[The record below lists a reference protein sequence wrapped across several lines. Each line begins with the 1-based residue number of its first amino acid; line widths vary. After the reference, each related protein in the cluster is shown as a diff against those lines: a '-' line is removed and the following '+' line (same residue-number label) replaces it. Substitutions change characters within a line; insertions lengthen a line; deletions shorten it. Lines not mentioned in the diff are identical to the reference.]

1 MNNLSPS
8 IQEVSESRRCAVHIG
23 FNTADIVYL
32 ICDHLTLG
40 EAAVLAFVSSSLMDI
55 LRGKLAKLNV
65 DGNLEHSQ
73 YAMQRL
79 RFFDYKM
86 PGKYWCMPCDQYH
99 PWDKTFGGSLR
110 SILHYGMEKHPD
122 PARDIRVHSSATIAA
137 PNIQLLKRAQYYG
150 RPEYGIGTW
159 YGPHYRYLGDVFCG
173 ESLRECCHYVNG
185 SWSGRGLI
193 WCINSKLDIAVRSLE
208 GSAISAKDQCV
219 EVLAQL
225 ICMCEEEPRH
235 ELAHHYHPDFRRELP
250 KARVLQFLASFLC
263 NCHPQY

>member
-86 PGKYWCMPCDQYH
+86 PGNTGVCLV
-99 PWDKTFGGSLR
+99 TSIILGTRRLGGPSARSCIMGWR
-110 SILHYGMEKHPD
+110 SIQIQRETSESIHRPLSQLRTYSC
-122 PARDIRVHSSATIAA
+122 SSVPSTMVD
-137 PNIQLLKRAQYYG
+137 LSTG
-150 RPEYGIGTW
+150 
-159 YGPHYRYLGDVFCG
+159 
-173 ESLRECCHYVNG
+173 
-185 SWSGRGLI
+185 SGRGT
-193 WCINSKLDIAVRSLE
+193 
-208 GSAISAKDQCV
+208 
-219 EVLAQL
+219 VLT
-225 ICMCEEEPRH
+225 I
-235 ELAHHYHPDFRRELP
+235 DT
-250 KARVLQFLASFLC
+250 
-263 NCHPQY
+263 